1 MFKYTVNYE
10 DFDGNQQSETLF
22 FNFSKPELMKLQMK
36 DNGKYTDHLQVVAES
51 NNPMEIM
58 NAFSEIILM
67 AYGQKSE
74 DGKRF
79 IKSDEARE
87 EFSQSAAY
95 DAFLFELIG
104 DPDIMNKFMVGVF
117 PKDLMAQVP
126 LPAQN

>member
-22 FNFSKPELMKLQMK
+22 FNFSKPELMKLQAK
-36 DNGKYTDHLQVVAES
+36 DGGKYTDHLQVIADS
-51 NNPMEIM
+51 KDPMEIV
-58 NAFSEIILM
+58 NAFSDIILM

-95 DAFLFELIG
+95 DDFLFTLIS
-104 DPDIMNKFMVGVF
+104 DPDLINKFMIGVF
-117 PKDLMAQVP
+117 PKDLMAQVQT
-126 LPAQN
+126 PA